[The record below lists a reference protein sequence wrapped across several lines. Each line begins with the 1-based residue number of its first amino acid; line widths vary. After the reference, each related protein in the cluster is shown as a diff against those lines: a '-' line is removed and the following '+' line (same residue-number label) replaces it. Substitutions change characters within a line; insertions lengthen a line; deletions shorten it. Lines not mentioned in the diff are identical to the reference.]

1 MKAHHTFLLLRE
13 GEGCRIV
20 TEEFVEGPGAID
32 FREKQPAAMHEGH
45 GLWLGTLKQ
54 RSEQ

>member
-1 MKAHHTFLLLRE
+1 MKAYHTFLLLRE

-20 TEEFVEGPGAID
+20 TEGVVKGPGAKD
-32 FREKQPAAMHEGH
+32 FWEKQPAA
-45 GLWLGTLKQ
+45 LSTLKQ